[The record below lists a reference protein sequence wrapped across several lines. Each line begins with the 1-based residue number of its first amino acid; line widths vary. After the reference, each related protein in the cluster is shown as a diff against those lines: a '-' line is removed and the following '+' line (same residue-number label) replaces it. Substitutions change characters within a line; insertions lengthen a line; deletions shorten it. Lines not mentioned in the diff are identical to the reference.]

1 MENHRVVSHD
11 EWIEAR
17 KQFVAREKELTRL
30 RDRLSQER
38 RDLPWERVDK
48 AYIFDG
54 PDGKETL
61 ADLFAGRSQLVV
73 YHFLFH
79 PDWEAGCPSCS
90 LFADSFNGI
99 VVHLEQRDVTFVA
112 VSLAL
117 FGKLDAYRTRMG
129 WSFKWVSSA
138 GSDFNRDYQVSFT
151 PQEVAKGE
159 GYYNYVTQRLFG
171 TEMPGASVFYKDPA
185 GVFHTYS
192 TYGRGLDAFMVNYQF
207 LDVLP
212 KGRDEA
218 GQRPHPQA
226 WVRRHD
232 EYDRAS

>member
-73 YHFLFH
+73 YHFMFH